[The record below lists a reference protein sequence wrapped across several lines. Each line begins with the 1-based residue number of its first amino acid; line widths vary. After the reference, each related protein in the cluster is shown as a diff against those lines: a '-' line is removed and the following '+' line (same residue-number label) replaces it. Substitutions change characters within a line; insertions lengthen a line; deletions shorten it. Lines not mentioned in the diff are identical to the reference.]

1 MPVVAISARRLNEL
15 LGREYDMAELVD
27 ALEQLG
33 TDVEDTAEQALYR
46 CPACQAPNDK
56 PMDEE
61 PPKRCDFCGHAQEDP
76 FERFASETV
85 IRLDLLAARPD
96 LFDVGGLSRALK
108 GYLHLQAG
116 LPEFTVQDGAIRV
129 EVDPDLSNEE
139 SYRPFIACA
148 AVTMPPLDH
157 NSLREIMRLQE
168 NLHWGIGRDRKL
180 ASIGVYDLAAVQPPI
195 RYTLIDPQTFG
206 FCPLGMPGVQM
217 TAARILQEHPKGI
230 AYANLMQPYQRYPI
244 LLDAQSRVLSMPP
257 IINSDETKCRLGTR
271 RLFIDVTGISRDA
284 VINSLNTLTS
294 ALAELGGQIENVE
307 MHYPDRVQRTPD
319 LTPRSIQIRYSE
331 ALKWLGID
339 CSPEEFVQTI
349 RKMRL
354 NVEHQQG
361 DQYQVFY
368 PPFRTDIRH
377 EVDIFEDL
385 AIGYGFGAI
394 EPRLVPTM
402 TIAQERPEERLSN
415 LVRDAMIGLGFT
427 EIMSLLLQSE
437 ERQFAKFRMQTD
449 ERTVIISNPKTIE
462 QKTARTHMMTGILE
476 TLQKNRRKAVPQRL
490 FELGN
495 VIHVDPDAETG
506 TREYRHLAFAIIGP
520 EAGYAESRKILDAV
534 MREINRRGTYAPD
547 DHPAFCEGRCAQVNG
562 PDGLWARLGEFHPQV
577 LNNFGLS
584 YPVVFAEMRLTNV
597 I

>member
-96 LFDVGGLSRALK
+96 LFAVGGLSRALK

-168 NLHWGIGRDRKL
+168 TCIGASAATANWRPSASTISRRATADPLHVDRSTDVRL
-180 ASIGVYDLAAVQPPI
+180 LSP
-195 RYTLIDPQTFG
+195 RH
-206 FCPLGMPGVQM
+206 
-217 TAARILQEHPKGI
+217 ARRADDRRQDSAGTSKGI

-307 MHYPDRVQRTPD
+307 MHYPDRVQRTP
-319 LTPRSIQIRYSE
+319 I
-331 ALKWLGID
+331 
-339 CSPEEFVQTI
+339 
-349 RKMRL
+349 
-354 NVEHQQG
+354 
-361 DQYQVFY
+361 
-368 PPFRTDIRH
+368 
-377 EVDIFEDL
+377 
-385 AIGYGFGAI
+385 
-394 EPRLVPTM
+394 
-402 TIAQERPEERLSN
+402 
-415 LVRDAMIGLGFT
+415 
-427 EIMSLLLQSE
+427 
-437 ERQFAKFRMQTD
+437 
-449 ERTVIISNPKTIE
+449 
-462 QKTARTHMMTGILE
+462 
-476 TLQKNRRKAVPQRL
+476 
-490 FELGN
+490 
-495 VIHVDPDAETG
+495 
-506 TREYRHLAFAIIGP
+506 
-520 EAGYAESRKILDAV
+520 
-534 MREINRRGTYAPD
+534 
-547 DHPAFCEGRCAQVNG
+547 
-562 PDGLWARLGEFHPQV
+562 
-577 LNNFGLS
+577 
-584 YPVVFAEMRLTNV
+584 
-597 I
+597 